1 MFKLPQVKQP
11 LHKLFGIIS
20 SSPVRRRLIKG
31 LGANTFSQVV
41 NVIIQLASVPIFL
54 HFWGAELYGKW
65 LIISSIP
72 GYLSMSDI
80 GFGSVAG
87 NEMTMLTARQDY
99 KEASSVFQSAWVFV
113 TSVCSVIGILVVALA
128 YLLPFNSWFNLQPL
142 PRTQVSLAISLLA
155 LQVLV
160 AQQGGLL
167 DAAFRS
173 DGRYAQGTA
182 LASFI
187 RLMEWTLALI
197 SVSLGGQLIAT
208 ALIFLVGRVVGYC
221 WMWLMFKRAN
231 QWLSIGCDKA
241 RLETIRR
248 LIKPAISFMAFPMSN
263 ALIFQGMTLTVGALL
278 NPVAVVIFT
287 TSRTVTRIISQFINL
302 INFAVWPEFSSAFGS
317 GNLPLARKLHQK
329 ASFFSFWL
337 SIVASILLIFIGPW
351 LLRIWTGNQIVIN
364 LSLFYLMLLLVVSS
378 SFWQSSSVVLMATNR
393 HSSFAKISF
402 ISSFGGIAIAY
413 VLLKLIGLD
422 AAPISLLLTDII
434 IGFYATRTAL
444 IVMKETFSDYI
455 IALLDWRSALS

>member
-1 MFKLPQVKQP
+1 
-11 LHKLFGIIS
+11 
-20 SSPVRRRLIKG
+20 
-31 LGANTFSQVV
+31 
-41 NVIIQLASVPIFL
+41 
-54 HFWGAELYGKW
+54 
-65 LIISSIP
+65 
-72 GYLSMSDI
+72 
-80 GFGSVAG
+80 
-87 NEMTMLTARQDY
+87 
-99 KEASSVFQSAWVFV
+99 
-113 TSVCSVIGILVVALA
+113 
-128 YLLPFNSWFNLQPL
+128 
-142 PRTQVSLAISLLA
+142 
-155 LQVLV
+155 
-160 AQQGGLL
+160 
-167 DAAFRS
+167 
-173 DGRYAQGTA
+173 
-182 LASFI
+182 
-187 RLMEWTLALI
+187 
-197 SVSLGGQLIAT
+197 
-208 ALIFLVGRVVGYC
+208 
-221 WMWLMFKRAN
+221 MFKRAN